1 MHLQILYPSV
11 TCDHKAG
18 YQVIPM
24 WAWQGRK
31 VQKKKKKKKKLTN
44 KNKQLHYMNT
54 KLDYYIIWI
63 VMALSCMLLCRLWRL
78 MSP

>member
-1 MHLQILYPSV
+1 MRQHTLQILYPSV

-31 VQKKKKKKKKLTN
+31 VHTKNNYKQK
-44 KNKQLHYMNT
+44 
-54 KLDYYIIWI
+54 
-63 VMALSCMLLCRLWRL
+63 
-78 MSP
+78 